1 MCLLCYGFAC
11 VRACDEVRP
20 AHMDRQWSCY
30 VLVSVIPAISGQL
43 ISFVSSAACG
53 RTAPLDRGLDS
64 R

>member
-30 VLVSVIPAISGQL
+30 VLVSVIPAISGSL
-43 ISFVSSAACG
+43 LALCPRPPAG
-53 RTAPLDRGLDS
+53 GLHRWIVD
-64 R
+64 